1 MYTLQAYFTYFDMFI
16 IGLSGV
22 FFSCWLG
29 DFGDFGGVDVNRLLK
44 MCELYAMEEF
54 INILF
59 RSN

>member
-1 MYTLQAYFTYFDMFI
+1 MFI
-16 IGLSGV
+16 IGLIGV
-22 FFSCWLG
+22 CFLWWLG
-29 DFGDFGGVDVNRLLK
+29 DFGEDDVNRLLK